1 MPRASRTLLRPL
13 LLASLLIAP
22 ACAEPPNKELDQAQ
36 GAIEAARAAGADQ
49 FAPDELKAA
58 VDALDRARASVE
70 QRDYRQALSLA
81 IDAKERAREA
91 ARSGAERMAQHR
103 SEAEQAI
110 DAATRAL
117 AAAEQR
123 LAPES
128 GRLSAPQHAALR
140 DGLAAASRT
149 LQEARAAFDKHTY
162 PQAKASADAVLAR
175 VRETMTTLSDAQG
188 RGKRPAARRS
198 PEA

>member
-1 MPRASRTLLRPL
+1 MSRASRTWLRSL
-13 LLASLLIAP
+13 LLASLLCAP

-58 VDALDRARASVE
+58 ADALDRARASVE

-110 DAATRAL
+110 DVATRAI
-117 AAAEQR
+117 AAAELR
-123 LAPES
+123 LGPER
-128 GRLSAPQHAALR
+128 GRLPTSQHEALR
-140 DGLAAASRT
+140 AGLAAASHS

-162 PQAKASADAVLAR
+162 PQAKASADAALVG
-175 VRETMTTLSDAQG
+175 VRETMATLSDAQG
-188 RGKRPAARRS
+188 RGRRPAPKRS